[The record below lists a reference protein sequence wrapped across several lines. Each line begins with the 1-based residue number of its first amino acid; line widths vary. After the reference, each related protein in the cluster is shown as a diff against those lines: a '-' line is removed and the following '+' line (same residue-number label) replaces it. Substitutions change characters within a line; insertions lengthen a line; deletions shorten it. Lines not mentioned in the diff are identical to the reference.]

1 MNTASISADYTK
13 KEKNIIERTV
23 RIIKAYK
30 VRCFPTEEQKQLI
43 VKTFGC
49 CRWYWN
55 QALSDN
61 IKYYE
66 ENKKGKLN
74 TPAFYKKE
82 FEWLKEVDGQALC
95 FTQMDLQSAF
105 TNFFKQPSKG
115 FPKFKSKKFPKNS
128 YKTMT
133 AKGFVVD
140 DNTIKLPKLGKVKI
154 VNHRHIIGIAK
165 SCTISMTPTDEF
177 YISVL
182 WKDNEENNTLVKT
195 NKEIGIDLGL
205 TDLAICSDGEKFPI
219 LQSLRKNLSKLKK
232 EQRKLSKMS
241 RGSNNYNIQKMK
253 IAKLHQH
260 IANQRKD
267 YLHKISY
274 KLTNENQIICL
285 EDLNVKGMMK
295 NHHLALSVADVGW
308 SMFTD
313 MLEYKAENKGRTVV
327 KIDRWFPSSQ
337 ICSCCGCVSGK
348 KPLHIRQ
355 WTCSECGE
363 KHDRDVN
370 AAKNILTEGK
380 KILGAGSSPDR

>member
-1 MNTASISADYTK
+1 MK
-13 KEKNIIERTV
+13 
-23 RIIKAYK
+23 IIKAYK

-43 VKTFGC
+43 IKTFGC

-105 TNFFKQPSKG
+105 TNFFKQPNKG

-154 VNHRHIIGIAK
+154 VNHRHITGIAK

-177 YISVL
+177 YISIL
-182 WKDNEENNTLVKT
+182 WKDNEKNNTLVKT

-205 TDLAICSDGEKFPI
+205 VDLAICSDGEKFPI
-219 LQSLRKNLSKLKK
+219 LQSLRRNLSKLKK

-241 RGSNNYNIQKMK
+241 RGSNNYNKQKMK

-370 AAKNILTEGK
+370 AAKNILVEGK
-380 KILGAGSSPDR
+380 RILGAGSSPDR

>member
-1 MNTASISADYTK
+1 M
-13 KEKNIIERTV
+13 

-30 VRCFPTEEQKQLI
+30 VRCFPTEKQKQLI
-43 VKTFGC
+43 LKTFGC

-66 ENKKGKLN
+66 ENNKSKIN

-105 TNFFKQPSKG
+105 TGFFAQPNKG
-115 FPKFKSKKFPKNS
+115 FPKFKSKKYPKNS
-128 YKTMT
+128 YKTMVT
-133 AKGFVVD
+133 KGFIVD

-154 VNHRHIIGIAK
+154 VNHRHKIGLAK

-177 YISVL
+177 YISIL
-182 WKDNEENNTLVKT
+182 WKEDDLSEALSETD
-195 NKEIGIDLGL
+195 KEIGIDLGL
-205 TDLAICSDGEKFPI
+205 VDLAICSDGEKFPI

-232 EQRKLSKMS
+232 GQRKLSKMS
-241 RGSNNYNIQKMK
+241 KGSNNYNRQKLRV
-253 IAKLHQH
+253 AKLHQH

-267 YLHKISY
+267 YLHKVSY
-274 KLTNENQIICL
+274 KLTNENQVICL

-295 NHHLALSVADVGW
+295 NRHLALSVADVGW
-308 SMFTD
+308 SMFIN
-313 MLEYKAENKGRTVV
+313 MLEYKAESKGRTII

-355 WTCSECGE
+355 WICPECGE

-370 AAKNILTEGK
+370 AAKNILQEGK
-380 KILGAGSSPDR
+380 RILGAGSSPDR

>member
-1 MNTASISADYTK
+1 M
-13 KEKNIIERTV
+13 
-23 RIIKAYK
+23 IKAYK

-267 YLHKISY
+267 YLHKVSY
-274 KLTNENQIICL
+274 KLTNENQVICL

-308 SMFTD
+308 SMFIN
-313 MLEYKAENKGRTVV
+313 MLEYKAESKGRTIV

-355 WTCSECGE
+355 WICPECGE
-363 KHDRDVN
+363 IHDRDIN
-370 AAKNILTEGK
+370 AAKNILQEGK
-380 KILGAGSSPDR
+380 RILGAGSSPDR